1 MKICMTGDLFLG
13 GDLKDK
19 NTLNIIQINAFK
31 NADVRLVNLEQPI
44 SDSEFVENKCTL
56 FTGSYATNQLKALNI
71 DAVNLA
77 HNHIQDKGL
86 DGIVETINHLDNAEI
101 GHFGAGSNISSAKK
115 PYSLTNDLVVL
126 GYCDFGKEYLN
137 QITVANDSTP
147 GVSPL
152 RLENIIGD
160 LESLGENK
168 RAILYFH
175 WGREHVWMP
184 KYQDIQLA
192 KRLLE
197 HESVALIVGMHS
209 HRIQGY
215 VEHNGKRAYMSL
227 GNFLFPNFYIS
238 PPTQICYPNIIGNND
253 VPFTRQYHAVHKITY
268 KKWRLTNRV
277 SLLVNLD
284 SESNNVSHRFS
295 IQNDDEAEVTE
306 LRGRRLFA
314 FKFLMKVL
322 FLLYKLPGF
331 IYMPLEKLVTY
342 IQIKHWRIG
351 IYLFKFKQL
360 GLKKFIIK
368 VYDRIRLIGYKK

>member
-1 MKICMTGDLFLG
+1 MTGDLFLG